1 MNRCPAHP
9 AWIWLAG
16 LLLPGAGHVG
26 VGFVASGAAVAVAW
40 GFLAGGA
47 LVREIF
53 RAGGAVSPLEWFLCS
68 SAAIVYVAAQASLGF
83 RLRAIRRA
91 GRIDGDGLFRSAL
104 AAYLQDRLDE
114 SESICRELLASD
126 PDDVEAFLQLA
137 MIARRRGDAAT
148 ARQHLVRARYLDD
161 AGRWDFEIERELSA
175 LVANSTGDPG
185 TGTARGR
192 ATAGSPCQGAVAG
205 STGRAGSAGRAA
217 K

>member
-1 MNRCPAHP
+1 MKRCPAHP
-9 AWIWLAG
+9 AWIWVAN
-16 LLLPGAGHVG
+16 LLLPGAGHVW

-40 GFLAGGA
+40 GLLAGGA

-53 RAGGAVSPLEWFLCS
+53 RAGGAVSPLEWFLRS

-91 GRIDGDGLFRSAL
+91 GRTDGDGLFRSAL
-104 AAYLQDRLDE
+104 VAYLQDRLDE
-114 SESICRELLASD
+114 SESICRKLLATD

-137 MIARRRGDAAT
+137 MIAQRRGDAAT

-185 TGTARGR
+185 
-192 ATAGSPCQGAVAG
+192 SPRRAVAG
-205 STGRAGSAGRAA
+205 STGRAGSAVQDA

>member
-9 AWIWLAG
+9 AWIGLAN
-16 LLLPGAGHVG
+16 LLVPGAGHVW
-26 VGFVASGAAVAVAW
+26 VGFVASGAAVAVVW
-40 GFLAGGA
+40 GLLAGGA
-47 LVREIF
+47 LALEIF
-53 RAGGAVSPLEWFLCS
+53 RAGAAVSLWERFLGG

-104 AAYLQDRLDE
+104 VAYLQNRLDE

-148 ARQHLVRARYLDD
+148 ARLHLVRARYLDD
-161 AGRWDFEIERELSA
+161 AVRWDFEIERELSA
-175 LVANSTGDPG
+175 LVANRTGD
-185 TGTARGR
+185 
-192 ATAGSPCQGAVAG
+192 
-205 STGRAGSAGRAA
+205 STSTTTLCS
-217 K
+217 

>member
-9 AWIWLAG
+9 AWIGLAG
-16 LLLPGAGHVG
+16 FLLPGAGHVW

-40 GFLAGGA
+40 GLLAGGA
-47 LVREIF
+47 LVLEIF
-53 RAGGAVSPLEWFLCS
+53 RAVAAVPPWEWALRG

-91 GRIDGDGLFRSAL
+91 GRINGDGLFLSAL
-104 AAYLQDRLDE
+104 VAYLQDRLDE

-137 MIARRRGDAAT
+137 MIAQRRGDAAT

-175 LVANSTGDPG
+175 LVANRTGD
-185 TGTARGR
+185 
-192 ATAGSPCQGAVAG
+192 
-205 STGRAGSAGRAA
+205 STSTTTLCS
-217 K
+217 

>member
-9 AWIWLAG
+9 AWIGLAN
-16 LLLPGAGHVG
+16 LLVPGAGHVW
-26 VGFVASGAAVAVAW
+26 VGWVASGAAVAVAW
-40 GFLAGGA
+40 GLLAGGA
-47 LVREIF
+47 LALEIF
-53 RAGGAVSPLEWFLCS
+53 RAGGAVSPLEWFFRS
-68 SAAIVYVAAQASLGF
+68 SAAIVYVAAQVWLAF

-104 AAYLQDRLDE
+104 VAYLQDRLDE

-148 ARQHLVRARYLDD
+148 ARLHLVRARYLDD

-175 LVANSTGDPG
+175 LVANRTGD
-185 TGTARGR
+185 
-192 ATAGSPCQGAVAG
+192 
-205 STGRAGSAGRAA
+205 STSTTTLCS
-217 K
+217 